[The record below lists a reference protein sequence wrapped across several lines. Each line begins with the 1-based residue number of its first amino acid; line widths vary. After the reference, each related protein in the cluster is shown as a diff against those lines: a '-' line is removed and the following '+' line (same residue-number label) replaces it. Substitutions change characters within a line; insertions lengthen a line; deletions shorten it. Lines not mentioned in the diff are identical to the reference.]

1 MKPISR
7 SPQCG
12 SGRVWLSL
20 DKILMDNPAQQGKKR
35 HGKDS
40 KEWREELAAVGP
52 GSPYL
57 CVSST
62 QTMPGTTYNSI
73 SVCQTIRRLNEKGW
87 VKGIERSEMRARNGR
102 KRCRRLPVSPSG
114 TCVRPRVCV
123 CLSHSAPIHILNEW
137 MDKQI
142 NVHVLRPQL
151 FPKMNL
157 EQLILKMHMV

>member
-1 MKPISR
+1 
-7 SPQCG
+7 
-12 SGRVWLSL
+12 
-20 DKILMDNPAQQGKKR
+20 
-35 HGKDS
+35 
-40 KEWREELAAVGP
+40 
-52 GSPYL
+52 
-57 CVSST
+57 
-62 QTMPGTTYNSI
+62 
-73 SVCQTIRRLNEKGW
+73 
-87 VKGIERSEMRARNGR
+87 MRARNER
-102 KRCRRLPVSPSG
+102 KRCRRLPVSPNG